1 MTSRPTPG
9 EIIDG
14 VRRILRDIV
23 GPAIT
28 SEHAASK
35 LRDVRDVLA
44 QVPWDD
50 LASIEQAHREATAQ
64 AVGLALTWRAEDVS
78 RAALFGGSD
87 QTPISD
93 DRDASRLA
101 DIATELTQWSA
112 KHPADH
118 SAADLRLTLMAA
130 LPSAQE

>member
-14 VRRILRDIV
+14 VRRILRDVIE
-23 GPAIT
+23 PAIT

-50 LASIEQAHREATAQ
+50 LPAIEQGHRAATAQ
-64 AVGLALTWRAEDVS
+64 AIGLALIW
-78 RAALFGGSD
+78 
-87 QTPISD
+87 QSD
-93 DRDASRLA
+93 DVARATVFSGSVLPGLIDDGDAETLA
-101 DIATELTQWSA
+101 RIATELTKWSA
-112 KHPADH
+112 KHPADR
-118 SAADLRLTLMAA
+118 SAADLRLRLMAS
-130 LPSAQE
+130 LLSVHE